1 MEPIDAP
8 RAGKVVIR
16 LLVLCTHNSAR
27 SQMAEGWLRKL
38 AGEARLEAEIWS
50 AGTEK
55 TVVKPPAIEVMGEI
69 GIDLSGHWSKTIDEI
84 PQADAID
91 AVITVCD
98 SANDACP
105 LFPGN
110 TRRYHVSLPDP
121 SGHDLERW
129 RQSRDQVGRVMKVFV
144 EQLKASGWPT
154 ADSLDQAK

>member
-1 MEPIDAP
+1 MGYAVAARI
-8 RAGKVVIR
+8 KLVTR

-27 SQMAEGWLRKL
+27 SQMAEGWLRRL
-38 AGEARLEAEIWS
+38 SQDAGLEAEIWS

-55 TVVKPPAIEVMGEI
+55 TQVKPPAIEVMAEI
-69 GIDLSGHWSKTIDEI
+69 GIDLSHHRSKTIDEV
-84 PQADAID
+84 PNDPPMD

-105 LFPGN
+105 TFPGK

-129 RQSRDQVGRVMKVFV
+129 RQSRDQIGRVMKALV
-144 EQLKASGWPT
+144 EELKAERWPA
-154 ADSLDQAK
+154 ADLLERAK